1 MAAVGN
7 REIQLGGD
15 GNREN
20 ECRSNMKTG
29 GEKKKE
35 GKQDQEGLSDVLL
48 RLIVNLGSFSGFSP
62 VRGRRSFSARR

>member
-1 MAAVGN
+1 MVAEGN

-29 GEKKKE
+29 GEKKSE
-35 GKQDQEGLSDVLL
+35 GKQD
-48 RLIVNLGSFSGFSP
+48 
-62 VRGRRSFSARR
+62 